1 MSRMR
6 LSWRLA
12 TLVLLICAALTV
24 TASAAE
30 AATPSSYNG
39 LAGEPPMG
47 FNDWNA
53 YGCGVSA
60 GLIESAAKY
69 MHTSGMQA
77 AGYQYVNIDD
87 CWLEPQRGADG
98 QLVADPAKFPQ
109 GIPAVAQYVH
119 SLGLKLGIYEDAGT
133 STCAGYPGSY
143 GHEAADAA
151 TFASWGVDYL
161 KYDQCNIPFA
171 NYPGLSHQ
179 QVDTQLYTTM
189 SNALKATG
197 RPIVFSMC
205 SGTDPAADPW
215 NGHPPAA
222 SFSNLW
228 RTTTDIQDNFPS
240 TLINFQGNV
249 GLYPY
254 AHAGAFND
262 PDMLE
267 IGNGGQTATQY
278 ESQFSLW
285 AEMAA
290 PLIAGANLSALS
302 RTDRS
307 IYTNRAVIAVDQD
320 RLGRQGHPVSQ
331 RKGLWVLTKPL
342 AGGDHAVVLFNST
355 DAPATISTTARAVGA
370 AGAKSYRLT
379 DLWSG
384 RQTRTAGQIAAF
396 VPAQGTV
403 MYRVRGVKSTAATV
417 GPSTPLAITAKP
429 QTVDTGQQVSVK
441 LALTDD
447 DRFGLGAGQ
456 LRLAVPKGWTLGSG
470 QATHRFASLEAGHS
484 VSAQLTLEAPTGAT
498 PLSTVSL
505 RASAQFAAL
514 GGDGRASAV
523 TPVTLSSPISAPY
536 ETVNATDEPARFAQ
550 HGSDFSIAAAGT
562 GISGQTTTSSG
573 TRPASEAFGAIV
585 DPQTVK
591 SSSVA
596 QVTVTRQ
603 DGSTLR
609 PFGTAGLLQRN
620 TFSQPSSTEGVVL
633 SVNTAGMIALQWNTG
648 GGPFVNQTRLIL
660 AHAQLPVTLRLTR
673 NGSSYV
679 GDYST
684 DGGKTWNSAGTAD
697 VVASASAVVQDAG
710 VFHASGVAGWRTQA
724 DFTGFSVR

>member
-39 LAGEPPMG
+39 LASTPPMG

-98 QLVADPAKFPQ
+98 HLVADPAKFPQ

-197 RPIVFSMC
+197 RPIVFSM
-205 SGTDPAADPW
+205 SNGTDAAAYPW
-215 NGHPPAA
+215 KWGAPV
-222 SFSNLW
+222 SNLW
-228 RTTTDIQDNFPS
+228 RTTTDILDNFPS
-240 TLINFQGNV
+240 TLANFQGNV
-249 GLYPY
+249 ALYPY

-331 RKGLWVLTKPL
+331 RKGLWVLTKP
-342 AGGDHAVVLFNST
+342 
-355 DAPATISTTARAVGA
+355 R
-370 AGAKSYRLT
+370 
-379 DLWSG
+379 
-384 RQTRTAGQIAAF
+384 
-396 VPAQGTV
+396 
-403 MYRVRGVKSTAATV
+403 
-417 GPSTPLAITAKP
+417 
-429 QTVDTGQQVSVK
+429 TVDTDQQVSVK

-523 TPVTLSSPISAPY
+523 SPVTLSSPISAPY

-562 GISGQTTTSSG
+562 GISGQTTTSRG
-573 TRPASEAFGAIV
+573 TRSASEAFGAIV

-633 SVNTAGMIALQWNTG
+633 SVNTAGMIALQPTS
-648 GGPFVNQTRLIL
+648 
-660 AHAQLPVTLRLTR
+660 LPRP
-673 NGSSYV
+673 
-679 GDYST
+679 
-684 DGGKTWNSAGTAD
+684 APPC
-697 VVASASAVVQDAG
+697 
-710 VFHASGVAGWRTQA
+710 RTQA
-724 DFTGFSVR
+724 SSMPREWPAGGPRPTSPASPCADCEQNHVRLRLEPDADVTAVTYSFGAAQAVAAALPIRILASLVVRRACQRPPATRAAMMAARTNEAIAPMNMIAPIVEKA